1 MCDRINAVARHT
13 LSAAV
18 VSRRGSGP
26 DMCSA
31 RGSPTHSL
39 THSLI
44 THSLSL
50 SLTITHTHTHIDIT
64 MSTDY
69 SYSVE
74 ESGEVRVS
82 KGVSKGVSERVSE
95 GVALRLESREG
106 RHRCVLAARNYTSE

>member
-1 MCDRINAVARHT
+1 
-13 LSAAV
+13 
-18 VSRRGSGP
+18 
-26 DMCSA
+26 
-31 RGSPTHSL
+31 
-39 THSLI
+39 
-44 THSLSL
+44 
-50 SLTITHTHTHIDIT
+50 